1 MVGDI
6 AMGCIV
12 ITLDRIVGWKLFWLM
27 EKFYA
32 RVWVLYQKLRLSQTY
47 GKPMNAELKGYL
59 TSKNGLPDMDKIQN
73 YALKNKIPY
82 WNIDVSVY
90 GCKEV
95 CYANLEYIKQRFKI
109 IEGVDISIVQEFS
122 LPLNLEQKKQLK
134 HKVTLGIP
142 NMEIFWL
149 STRGEVLEP
158 SDGHVWFSPII
169 PRDGKE
175 LLKCQEVYMNLFR
188 EFGEE
193 SPITPFS
200 HPRSWMYRAFC
211 FMLAFNN
218 SRTDKAHN

>member
-1 MVGDI
+1 
-6 AMGCIV
+6 
-12 ITLDRIVGWKLFWLM
+12 
-27 EKFYA
+27 
-32 RVWVLYQKLRLSQTY
+32 
-47 GKPMNAELKGYL
+47 
-59 TSKNGLPDMDKIQN
+59 
-73 YALKNKIPY
+73 
-82 WNIDVSVY
+82 
-90 GCKEV
+90 

-122 LPLNLEQKKQLK
+122 SPLNLEQKKQLK